1 MNFCRSCKVDLTREY
16 LFRVVSEIESVFDKP
31 VSYSFV
37 YQRLIYY
44 LTTLGIY
51 DGETSHSFR
60 AGCAIT
66 MALTDSVE
74 NVKGVM
80 IHIGWFS
87 QESAEYYGRKHSLVD
102 STIVASK
109 LANSVGLADNVELE
123 FRTKGDYSELKKA
136 FP

>member
-1 MNFCRSCKVDLTREY
+1 MNFRRSCKVDLTRGY

>member
-1 MNFCRSCKVDLTREY
+1 MNFCRSCKVDLTRGY
-16 LFRVVSEIESVFDKP
+16 LFRVVSEIESVLDKP
-31 VSYSFV
+31 VSYSVV

>member
-1 MNFCRSCKVDLTREY
+1 MTREY

-136 FP
+136 FPWMLLVW